1 VNYVERESREELIR
15 RLSAEYLVLR
25 NLIQELRRR
34 VEILNRLLIEI
45 DDTLSSLESV
55 KELKEEDSVL
65 FSIGS
70 MSYVRG
76 KIIDRDKVLVNV
88 GADVV
93 IEKSID
99 DAMEYLRDKQKSIQ
113 LELRTTVAQL
123 QQASTRLSEL
133 EGLLEREARERE

>member
-1 VNYVERESREELIR
+1 MERESREELIR